1 MDAMQRPGS
10 PNARRRRFNARV
22 ACSALLLSPLLLSA
36 CARGEERT
44 ELRFWAFGREGEVV
58 QELARDFEALHPD
71 IRVRVQQ
78 IPWIAAHEKLLT
90 GFVGETSPDVAQLG
104 NTWISEFVTLD
115 ALEPLDTRIA
125 ASGIVRQADYFPG
138 IWATNVLDGVT
149 YGVPWYVDTRL
160 LFYRRDLFEKV
171 GITTPPRSW
180 SEWRAAMRKVVDSKG
195 AKYGIFLPLNEWNQ
209 AVIFGMQLGSP
220 LLKDDGTRGAFS
232 DSLFREAFDFYIGL
246 YRDGLAPVVGNQQ
259 IANPYQEFARGLFA
273 MYITGPWNL
282 GQFAIR
288 LPPELQ
294 DKWATMPLP
303 GPDGDSSGVSMA
315 GGASLV
321 VFASSKHKDAAWKL
335 VEWMSQPAQQARFYH
350 LSGDLPPTYT
360 AWRDTSLANNPRAQA
375 FRTQLD
381 RVLPLPA
388 VPEWEQVATKVIDYA
403 ERAARGSLSNRAALE
418 ALDAD
423 VDRLLEKRRWMLERR
438 AAAATAARRAAAA
451 GPRR

>member
-1 MDAMQRPGS
+1 
-10 PNARRRRFNARV
+10 
-22 ACSALLLSPLLLSA
+22 
-36 CARGEERT
+36 
-44 ELRFWAFGREGEVV
+44 V

-90 GFVGETSPDVAQLG
+90 GFVGETSPDIAQLG
-104 NTWISEFVTLD
+104 NTWISEFVALE

-125 ASGIVRQADYFPG
+125 ASGVVRQADYFPG

-171 GITTPPRSW
+171 GITAPPRTW

-195 AKYGIFLPLNEWNQ
+195 ATYGIFLPLNEWNQ

-303 GPDGDSSGVSMA
+303 GPEGDSSGVSMA

-321 VFASSKHKDAAWKL
+321 VFASSKQKDAAWRL
-335 VEWMSQPAQQARFYH
+335 VEWMSQPAQQSRFYH

-381 RVLPLPA
+381 RVVPLPA
-388 VPEWEQVATKVIDYA
+388 VPEWEQVATKVLEYA

-438 AAAATAARRAAAA
+438 AAAASAAPRTAAAE
-451 GPRR
+451 PRR